1 VIVALQINLNDPTPT
16 LPLEGREQVCG
27 RLIKFSIYYGQF
39 LKLLHEKKANFLVNL
54 PPPIQGEGRGG
65 VTCKNEKSR
74 LSLLSVLMIPTFIG
88 RKLLNKTRISCSGI
102 LSFRLN
108 DGQLHLFGFE

>member
-39 LKLLHEKKANFLVNL
+39 LKLLYKKKHSSWWTFPLPSKGRVGVGSLEK
-54 PPPIQGEGRGG
+54 
-65 VTCKNEKSR
+65 
-74 LSLLSVLMIPTFIG
+74 
-88 RKLLNKTRISCSGI
+88 RKC
-102 LSFRLN
+102 
-108 DGQLHLFGFE
+108 